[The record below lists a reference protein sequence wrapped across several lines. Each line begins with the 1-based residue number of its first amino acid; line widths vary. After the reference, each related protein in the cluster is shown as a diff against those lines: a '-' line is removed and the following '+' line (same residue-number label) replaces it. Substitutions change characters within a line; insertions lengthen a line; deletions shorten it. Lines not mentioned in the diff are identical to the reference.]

1 MLLKFFTVIFYSDG
15 KFIPSHLYLF
25 IKVLIFV
32 ILSGFSPFSSW
43 FNATVRAYWKHLFYW
58 WDLLLLFCFCSNQE
72 NLYMIHHDWNL
83 LYEIYNAITEY
94 NWIQTHYLSSI
105 PNYFDIFFLRES
117 KSCFITSSASSLIMV
132 SMLSLLHYTFF
143 IIIYG
148 RNEVICNC

>member
-117 KSCFITSSASSLIMV
+117 KSWLYVLVMSRTRFRVNPHSIFGQMV
-132 SMLSLLHYTFF
+132 ECSFK
-143 IIIYG
+143 
-148 RNEVICNC
+148 N